1 MSLNWREIEAVLE
14 EIPLEGS
21 FVQKIRQPD
30 FSSLI
35 IDLFNPKGRFPLYI
49 SVAQNQNRIHRLTTS
64 VKNTVPL
71 QRFAQLL
78 RSRVKGAKI
87 ISAGQIGGDRIIKVH
102 LIRAGMESVLWIR
115 LWNNASNIILA
126 ETDGT
131 IIDAFYRRPK
141 RGEISGG
148 SYLPESAPPRAS
160 SQPPREFAI
169 REFPGAG
176 DLNRRIEAY
185 YFSGQ
190 ATRTSEAVRE
200 QLLRIGEREENRLR
214 SALEKARSRLHSG
227 ADIERSG
234 QIGDILMSHLHR
246 IERGA
251 AWVELEDFFRDNQPI
266 SIQLEPSLSPEKNA
280 ERYYQTA
287 RKQKRRQEL
296 AQQEISS
303 LEREIS
309 DLMASLEAAESVE
322 DGDTLKQ
329 ILAGIVPGQKT
340 DAPRGDASTPGLR
353 FKSGPFTI
361 LLGRTSKEND
371 LLLRHHVRGND
382 YWLHARD
389 FPGAYVFIKSI
400 KGKSIPLEV
409 LLDAGT
415 LAIHYSK
422 AQKGGQGDLFYTQVK
437 FLRRAK
443 GGKQGLVIPTQEK
456 NLSVRLEAHRL
467 DRLMGKSRS
476 R

>member
-1 MSLNWREIEAVLE
+1 MSLNWREIEAVLA
-14 EIPLEGS
+14 EIPLGGS
-21 FVQKIRQPD
+21 FIQKIRQPD
-30 FSSLI
+30 FSSLV
-35 IDLFNPKGRFPLYI
+35 IDLFHPREHFPLYV
-49 SVAQNQNRIHRLTTS
+49 SVAQNQNRLHRLTAS

-78 RSRVKGAKI
+78 RSRLKGAKI
-87 ISAGQIGGDRIIKVH
+87 ISAGQIGGDRIIKLH
-102 LIRAGMESVLWIR
+102 LVRAGVESMLWIR

-126 ETDGT
+126 EIDGT

-141 RGEISGG
+141 RGEVSGG
-148 SYLPESAPPRAS
+148 SYLPESAPPRPS
-160 SQPPREFAI
+160 SGPPREFTI
-169 REFPGAG
+169 REFPGEG
-176 DLNRRIEAY
+176 DLNRRIEEY

-190 ATRTSEAVRE
+190 ATRTSEAVRD
-200 QLLRIGEREENRLR
+200 QLVRIGEREEIRLR
-214 SALEKARSRLHSG
+214 SALKKARGRLHGG
-227 ADIERSG
+227 ADIEQNG
-234 QIGDILMSHLHR
+234 QIGDILMSNLHR
-246 IERGA
+246 IERGTT
-251 AWVELEDFFRDNQPI
+251 WIELEDFFRDNQPI
-266 SIQLEPSLSPEKNA
+266 SIQLDPSLSPEKNA

-296 AQQEISS
+296 AEQEVSS
-303 LEREIS
+303 LERDLSE
-309 DLMASLEAAESVE
+309 LMANLEAAEATE
-322 DGDTLKQ
+322 DGDALKK
-329 ILAGIVPGQKT
+329 ILTSIVPGPKT
-340 DAPRGDASTPGLR
+340 DRSSRDASTPGLR
-353 FKSGPFTI
+353 FKSGPFTL

-400 KGKSIPLEV
+400 KGKSIPLDV

-437 FLRRAK
+437 FLRRVK

-467 DRLMGKSRS
+467 DKLMGKSPS